1 VVSSTDNVIVEK
13 TIPGSSLFAII
24 FGILLGVGIILCILG
39 IFMYRRYKRRKE
51 ESDLEKAATE
61 VDQHNTYN
69 QKKKINSVDAVNQ
82 SGESPLKGYRDNTIY
97 DDDEALEEQ
106 YHPMSHRLYNPYSQD
121 EFNSNRKAK
130 EEDYLMTQ

>member
-1 VVSSTDNVIVEK
+1 VIVEK

-69 QKKKINSVDAVNQ
+69 QKKKINSVDAVN
-82 SGESPLKGYRDNTIY
+82 
-97 DDDEALEEQ
+97 
-106 YHPMSHRLYNPYSQD
+106 
-121 EFNSNRKAK
+121 
-130 EEDYLMTQ
+130 

>member
-1 VVSSTDNVIVEK
+1 MIVEK
-13 TIPGSSLFAII
+13 SIPGSSLFAII
-24 FGILLGVGIILCILG
+24 FGVLLGVGIILCVLG
-39 IFMYRRYKRRKE
+39 IFLYRRYKRSKE
-51 ESDLEKAATE
+51 EHDLEKAATE
-61 VDQHNTYN
+61 VDQHNSYN

-106 YHPMSHRLYNPYSQD
+106 YHPMSHRLYNNNYPID
-121 EFNSNRKAK
+121 EFSTNRKAK